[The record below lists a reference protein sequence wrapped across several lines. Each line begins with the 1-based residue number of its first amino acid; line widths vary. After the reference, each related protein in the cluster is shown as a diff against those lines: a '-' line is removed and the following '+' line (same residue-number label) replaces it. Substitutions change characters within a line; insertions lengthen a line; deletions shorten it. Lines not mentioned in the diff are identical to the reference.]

1 MESGADSAFCLVF
14 SRGFGLLLGVVE
26 CPSSPVVFL

>member
-1 MESGADSAFCLVF
+1 MESGADSLVF
-14 SRGFGLLLGVVE
+14 SRGFGLVLGVVE